1 VGRAYDRLPDELRD
15 FVMRQHVFFVATA
28 PMAADGH
35 VNVSPKG
42 YDTLR
47 ILDDRTVCYL
57 DISGSGAET
66 IAHVRENERITIMC
80 CAFEGKPDVVRLYGR
95 GEVVFTDDDG
105 FAGYVDLFPPRSGVR
120 AVIVVHLDRVSST
133 CGFGVPLMDFVAD
146 RERLEEAFAKRGP
159 DALPDYW
166 ASKNAVSVDGLPA
179 VPSSTNRTSSTEVS
193 AERTAANATGAASA
207 GG

>member
-1 VGRAYDRLPDELRD
+1 MGRAFDRLPDELRE
-15 FVMRQHVFFVATA
+15 FVERQHVFFVATA
-28 PMAADGH
+28 PLAGDGH

-47 ILDDRTVCYL
+47 ILDDQTVCYL

-80 CAFEGKPDVVRLYGR
+80 CAFEGKPNVVRLYGR
-95 GEVVFTDDDG
+95 GEVLFPDDERFG
-105 FAGYVDLFPPRSGVR
+105 EHLALFPPKSGVR
-120 AVIVVHLDRVSST
+120 SVILVRLDRVSST
-133 CGFGVPLMDFVAD
+133 CGFAVPFMDFVGD
-146 RERLEEAFAKRGP
+146 REKLEEVFAARGP
-159 DALPDYW
+159 EALPDYW

-179 VPSSTNRTSSTEVS
+179 VPSSTNRTSSTDVS
-193 AERTAANATGAASA
+193 ADRTAASATGAASS